1 MSIFEKATRGKMRFQ
16 FKGLVS
22 VEDLWDLSVQDLD
35 KIFKS
40 LNSQK
45 KQVEEE
51 SLLNVKTEAD
61 TTLDIQIEI
70 VKYIVSIKLEEENAR
85 LQLVSQ
91 KQKKDKII
99 DILASKQDEDLKNK
113 SVEELK
119 DMLNELK

>member
-45 KQVEEE
+45 KQTEEE
-51 SLLNVKTEAD
+51 SLLNIKTDAD
-61 TTLDIQIEI
+61 TVLDIQIEI
-70 VKYIVSIKLEEENAR
+70 VKYIVSVKLEEENVR
-85 LQLVSQ
+85 LQLASQ

>member
-45 KQVEEE
+45 KQ
-51 SLLNVKTEAD
+51 
-61 TTLDIQIEI
+61 IG
-70 VKYIVSIKLEEENAR
+70 R
-85 LQLVSQ
+85 
-91 KQKKDKII
+91 
-99 DILASKQDEDLKNK
+99 ASCRER
-113 SVEELK
+113 V
-119 DMLNELK
+119 

>member
-45 KQVEEE
+45 KQTEEE
-51 SLLNVKTEAD
+51 SLLNIKTDAD
-61 TTLDIQIEI
+61 TVLDIQIEI

-85 LQLVSQ
+85 LQLASQ